1 MKDQLVVG
9 FDLDMT
15 LVDSAQGISEA
26 LVAVCALHGVSI
38 TIEDAGATIGLPL
51 NMVFPMWLPDLP
63 YEQLLDEYRAHYGV
77 YGIPISTAL
86 PGARESVDAVR
97 ELGGRVVV
105 VSAKKADFVQRVLD
119 VVEIEVDAIHG
130 YLFAENKGAA
140 LIQEGAQI
148 YVGDHPG
155 DIAAARA
162 ANAVSVVVP
171 TGPTTEAQ
179 LREDNPDVVL
189 ASLEDFPG
197 WLHGLEA
204 ISAKRHQ
211 H

>member
-15 LVDSAQGISEA
+15 LVDSAEGISDA
-26 LVAVCALHGVSI
+26 LVAVCAAHNVTI
-38 TIEDAGATIGLPL
+38 TMEDAGATIGLPL
-51 NMVFPMWLPDLP
+51 SMVFPMWLPELP

-77 YGIPISTAL
+77 HGIPKSTRL
-86 PGARESVDAVR
+86 PGAREAVDAIHA
-97 ELGGRVVV
+97 LCGKVVV

-119 VVEIEVDAIHG
+119 VVDIQVESIHG
-130 YLFAENKGAA
+130 YLFAEHKGAA
-140 LIQEGAQI
+140 LLEEGAQM

-162 ANAVSVVVP
+162 ANAMSIVVP
-171 TGPTTEAQ
+171 TGPTTEAE
-179 LREDNPDVVL
+179 LREGEPDVVL
-189 ASLEDFPG
+189 QSLEDFPA

-204 ISAKRHQ
+204 ISAQKHQ

>member
-1 MKDQLVVG
+1 M
-9 FDLDMT
+9 
-15 LVDSAQGISEA
+15 
-26 LVAVCALHGVSI
+26 
-38 TIEDAGATIGLPL
+38 
-51 NMVFPMWLPDLP
+51 
-63 YEQLLDEYRAHYGV
+63 
-77 YGIPISTAL
+77 
-86 PGARESVDAVR
+86 
-97 ELGGRVVV
+97 VV

-119 VVEIEVDAIHG
+119 VVGIEVDAIHG

-171 TGPTTEAQ
+171 TGPTSEAE
-179 LREDNPDVVL
+179 LREDHPDVVL
-189 ASLEDFPG
+189 ASLEDFPS
-197 WLHGLEA
+197 WLHGREA
-204 ISAKRHQ
+204 LVAQTQQ